1 MVDTAVDLR
10 QVVVR
15 PIRAEERQAFD
26 RLLIEH
32 HYLKSSVLVGEAL
45 RYVATVGERWL
56 ALLGWSTAS
65 LKCRPRDEWIG
76 WPDRLQWRR
85 PLLNHASVAT
95 GATPM
100 APWAPVWILMPSSS
114 EGTHTD

>member
-26 RLLIEH
+26 RLLVEH

-76 WPDRLQWRR
+76 
-85 PLLNHASVAT
+85 
-95 GATPM
+95 
-100 APWAPVWILMPSSS
+100 
-114 EGTHTD
+114 

>member
-1 MVDTAVDLR
+1 MDLR

-26 RLLIEH
+26 RLLVEH

-56 ALLGWSTAS
+56 ALCRRSRCAGSRMAS
-65 LKCRPRDEWIG
+65 AVTLR
-76 WPDRLQWRR
+76 RLEKGLSNR
-85 PLLNHASVAT
+85 
-95 GATPM
+95 
-100 APWAPVWILMPSSS
+100 SSS
-114 EGTHTD
+114 AIGQLLDLVP